1 MWNEF
6 ESKEFI
12 FEERKATVV
21 YPNVK
26 PVGRILFKTEYLN
39 AFPGFDI
46 AMLEKGYYLVYIQHS
61 SRWAPD
67 DEIERM
73 ARFVCHCAEMLNADK
88 RVVLEGLSCGGL
100 SSARFAEKHP
110 GLSAVLYLD
119 APVLN
124 VLSLVGLGEC
134 KGDFI
139 ETHWREVAATFGVS
153 RSTIIN
159 FRKSA
164 IDNMEPLIENNIPI
178 IMVYGNSDN
187 VVIYEENGR
196 VLEDFYK
203 EKGGVMKVI
212 CKSMC
217 NHHPH
222 GLDDPQPIV
231 DFIEKNYK

>member
-1 MWNEF
+1 MWNDF

-12 FEERKATVV
+12 FEERKATIV
-21 YPNVK
+21 YPKVK
-26 PVGRILFKTEYLN
+26 PIGRIVFKTEYLN

-46 AMLEKGYYLVYIQHS
+46 AMLEKGYYLIHICHT

-67 DEIERM
+67 EELDIM
-73 ARFVCHCAEMLNADK
+73 ARYACYCAELLNVDK
-88 RVVLEGLSCGGL
+88 RFILEGLSCGGL
-100 SSARFAEKHP
+100 SSARFAEKYP
-110 GLSAVLYLD
+110 ELSAVLYLD
-119 APVLN
+119 APALN

-134 KGDFI
+134 KGDFL
-139 ETHWREVAATFGVS
+139 ETHWREVVSTFGVS
-153 RSTIIN
+153 RSTIVN

-196 VLEDFYK
+196 VLENYYK
-203 EKGGVMKVI
+203 VNGGNLKVI

-217 NHHPH
+217 AHHPH
-222 GLDDPQPIV
+222 GLDDPQPIIE
-231 DFIEKNYK
+231 FIEKNMK